1 MSKTELQKVLPP
13 ETEVSRPFWEGC
25 KAGELR
31 MQHCSSCDRFQFYP
45 RIVCSDCG
53 SKDLEW
59 LPVSGRGVIASFTV
73 VRRGISRAYDAPYVV
88 VLIDLAEGVRM
99 MSSLVGAE
107 AESVSVGAA
116 VQVEFEDWG
125 QGYRLPVFR
134 PVE

>member
-53 SKDLEW
+53 GKELEW
-59 LPVSGRGVIASFTV
+59 LPVSGLGVIASFTV
-73 VRRGISRAYDAPYVV
+73 VRRGISLAYDAPYVV

-99 MSSLVGAE
+99 MSSECWNRPRVRRTGME
-107 AESVSVGAA
+107 
-116 VQVEFEDWG
+116 
-125 QGYRLPVFR
+125 QGICTIHGITSGNW
-134 PVE
+134 

>member
-1 MSKTELQKVLPP
+1 
-13 ETEVSRPFWEGC
+13 
-25 KAGELR
+25 

-53 SKDLEW
+53 GKELEW
-59 LPVSGRGVIASFTV
+59 LPVSGLGVIASFTV
-73 VRRGISRAYDAPYVV
+73 VRRGISLAYDAPYVV

-134 PVE
+134 PV

>member
-53 SKDLEW
+53 SKELEW
-59 LPVSGRGVIASFTV
+59 LPVPGRGVIASFTV

-134 PVE
+134 PV

>member
-53 SKDLEW
+53 GKELEW
-59 LPVSGRGVIASFTV
+59 LPVSGLGVIASFTV

-107 AESVSVGAA
+107 AESVSIGAA

-134 PVE
+134 PV

>member
-53 SKDLEW
+53 GKELEW
-59 LPVSGRGVIASFTV
+59 LPVSGLGVIASFTV
-73 VRRGISRAYDAPYVV
+73 VRRGISLAYDAPYVV

-134 PVE
+134 PV